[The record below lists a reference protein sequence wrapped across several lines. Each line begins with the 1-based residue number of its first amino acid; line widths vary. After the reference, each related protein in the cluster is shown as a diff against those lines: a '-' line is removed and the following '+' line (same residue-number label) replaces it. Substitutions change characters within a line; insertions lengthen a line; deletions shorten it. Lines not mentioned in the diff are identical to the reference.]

1 MALFLEP
8 LLFKFSN
15 MEIHDFKSIVGRIQD
30 VKVGMFTTMCKDNQ
44 LRSRPMT
51 TCEVEEEGFLW
62 FFTSINSKLIDD
74 LIEQDNVNISY
85 TDINKNLFISI
96 KGQAIL
102 VRSKTKIEKLWNPLA
117 KAWFPKGL
125 EDPELVLVK
134 IQVTQAEIWDSG
146 SSKIVILAKIIKAIV
161 TGEEYK
167 DPTAHQVINL

>member
-1 MALFLEP
+1 
-8 LLFKFSN
+8 
-15 MEIHDFKSIVGRIQD
+15 MENNDFKSLVSKIQNI
-30 VKVGMFTTMCKDNQ
+30 KVGMFTTMCNDNQ

-51 TCEVEEEGFLW
+51 TCEVEEDGFLW

-85 TDINKNLFISI
+85 TDINKNVFISV

-102 VRSKTKIEKLWNPLA
+102 VRSKTKIEQLWNPLA

-125 EDPELVLVK
+125 EDPDLVLVK
-134 IQVTQAEIWDSG
+134 IQVNQAEIWDSG
-146 SSKIVILAKIIKAIV
+146 SSKILILAKIIKAIV

-167 DPTAHQVINL
+167 DEDAHRVITL

>member
-1 MALFLEP
+1 
-8 LLFKFSN
+8 
-15 MEIHDFKSIVGRIQD
+15 MENHDFKSIVCKIQD

-51 TCEVEEEGFLW
+51 TCEVEEDGFLW

-85 TDINKNLFISI
+85 TDISKNLFISI

-102 VRSKTKIEKLWNPLA
+102 VRSKTKIKELWNPLA
-117 KAWFPKGL
+117 KAWFPNGV
-125 EDPELVLVK
+125 EDPDLVLVR
-134 IQVTQAEIWDSG
+134 IQVTEAEIWDSG
-146 SSKIVILAKIIKAIV
+146 SSKIVILAKILKAII

-167 DPTAHQVINL
+167 DENGHQVITL

>member
-1 MALFLEP
+1 
-8 LLFKFSN
+8 
-15 MEIHDFKSIVGRIQD
+15 MENNDFKSLVSKIQD
-30 VKVGMFTTMCKDNQ
+30 IKVGMFTTMCKDNQ

-51 TCEVEEEGFLW
+51 TCEVEDDGFLW

-85 TDINKNLFISI
+85 TDINKNVFISV

-102 VRSKTKIEKLWNPLA
+102 VRSKTKIEQLWNPLA

-134 IQVTQAEIWDSG
+134 IQVNQAEIWDSG

-161 TGEEYK
+161 TGAAYK
-167 DPTAHQVINL
+167 DDDAHRVITL

>member
-1 MALFLEP
+1 
-8 LLFKFSN
+8 
-15 MEIHDFKSIVGRIQD
+15 MENNDFKSLVSKIQD
-30 VKVGMFTTMCKDNQ
+30 IKVGMFTTMCRDNQ
-44 LRSRPMT
+44 LRGRPMT
-51 TCEVEEEGFLW
+51 TCEVEDDGFLW

-85 TDINKNLFISI
+85 TDISKNQYISI

-125 EDPELVLVK
+125 EDPDLVLVK
-134 IQVTQAEIWDSG
+134 IQVNQAEIWDSG

-167 DPTAHQVINL
+167 DEDGHKVINL